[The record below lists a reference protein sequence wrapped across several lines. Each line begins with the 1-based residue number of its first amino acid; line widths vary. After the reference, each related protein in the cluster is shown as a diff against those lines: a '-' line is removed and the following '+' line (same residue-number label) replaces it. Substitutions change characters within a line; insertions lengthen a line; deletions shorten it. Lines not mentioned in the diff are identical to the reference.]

1 MSINGRYEYKY
12 FCTAMQAQVIKS
24 RIQCFMQIDHH
35 VSDSGCYNVR
45 SLYFDDIFNTGYH
58 ANENGTEPREKF
70 RIRVYDNDDS
80 CIFLEKKQKVRG
92 ITIKDACLL
101 TREQADMLIL
111 GKEIECTSDSPLLLN
126 EFLARSK
133 RLKLSPVVIVDYDRI
148 PYTYPLGNV
157 RVTFDQNIAS
167 SNQVSKF
174 FDRDIAKRPIME
186 SGRQI
191 MEVKWDNF
199 LPDYVKQTLQTG
211 GLPRTAFSKYYYC
224 RKFSLSSGVLL

>member
-70 RIRVYDNDDS
+70 RIRVYDNDAS
-80 CIFLEKKQKVRG
+80 SIFLEKKQKVRG

-101 TREQADMLIL
+101 TREQADALII
-111 GKEIECTSDSPLLLN
+111 GKETECTGESPLLLN
-126 EFLARSK
+126 EFVDVLFQALRGIFFHIHLIENMVPSTS
-133 RLKLSPVVIVDYDRI
+133 LKFL
-148 PYTYPLGNV
+148 
-157 RVTFDQNIAS
+157 F
-167 SNQVSKF
+167 
-174 FDRDIAKRPIME
+174 E
-186 SGRQI
+186 S
-191 MEVKWDNF
+191 
-199 LPDYVKQTLQTG
+199 
-211 GLPRTAFSKYYYC
+211 
-224 RKFSLSSGVLL
+224 